1 MADVEGVGAI
11 GTEGFW
17 RLGPSGGR
25 SGGRRLVL
33 CFLLPRLFCIIGA
46 RAFIK
51 RGSVRR
57 FKSGEEE

>member
-25 SGGRRLVL
+25 SNGRRLVL
-33 CFLLPRLFCIIGA
+33 YSILPRLI
-46 RAFIK
+46 
-51 RGSVRR
+51 
-57 FKSGEEE
+57 